1 LQKHIR
7 RVLFAA
13 AAIFIVTLAAC
24 GGGATKIE
32 KDDIVSDTIT
42 SSDSGADGW
51 RSKAYVIDIFEDVE
65 YFVRLTSETGS
76 PVGLWDS
83 VAEEYIVEIDS
94 GEMGRTVAY
103 IFSEGD
109 QHELFIRSRE
119 SEVPATCSFTFWI
132 IGS

>member
-1 LQKHIR
+1 MSFEGLSQEDVDLLIKYDPPT
-7 RVLFAA
+7 
-13 AAIFIVTLAAC
+13 IFN
-24 GGGATKIE
+24 
-32 KDDIVSDTIT
+32 
-42 SSDSGADGW
+42 
-51 RSKAYVIDIFEDVE
+51 VIDIFEDVE
-65 YFVRLTSETGS
+65 YFVRLTSETGN

-103 IFSEGD
+103 VFSEGD

-119 SEVPATCSFTFWI
+119 SEVPATFSFTFWI